1 MKQCNM
7 ENYYVDIRV
16 TGGKEEINELL
27 VLLTKIQVLG
37 SVGSNRTIP
46 VTVDG
51 DGSARLRF
59 ETTSTENN
67 QIDKIR
73 DFNSIKKFI
82 EEVESGEDISSH
94 YIGE

>member
-82 EEVESGEDISSH
+82 EEVESGEDISEH

>member
-1 MKQCNM
+1 M

-59 ETTSTENN
+59 ETTSTEDN

-82 EEVESGEDISSH
+82 EEVESGEDISGH

>member
-1 MKQCNM
+1 M

-82 EEVESGEDISSH
+82 EEVESGEDISGH

>member
-1 MKQCNM
+1 M

-16 TGGKEEINELL
+16 TGGKEEISELL

-59 ETTSTENN
+59 ETTSTEDN

-82 EEVESGEDISSH
+82 EEVESGEDISGH

>member
-7 ENYYVDIRV
+7 ENYYLDVRV
-16 TGGKEEINELL
+16 SGGKEEIQELL
-27 VLLTKIQVLG
+27 ELLTKIQILG

-46 VTVDG
+46 VTLDG

-59 ETTSTENN
+59 ETTSTEND
-67 QIDKIR
+67 QIEKIKEFR
-73 DFNSIKKFI
+73 SIQKFI
-82 EEVESGEDISSH
+82 SEVEEGENISTH

>member
-1 MKQCNM
+1 M

-16 TGGKEEINELL
+16 TGGKEELNELL

-59 ETTSTENN
+59 KTTSTEEN

-73 DFNSIKKFI
+73 EFNSIKKFI
-82 EEVESGEDISSH
+82 EEVESGEDISEH

>member
-82 EEVESGEDISSH
+82 EEVESGEDISGH

>member
-1 MKQCNM
+1 M

-51 DGSARLRF
+51 DGSARLKF
-59 ETTSTENN
+59 ETPSYEDN

-73 DFNSIKKFI
+73 KFDSVKKFI
-82 EEVESGEDISSH
+82 EEVESGEDISVH

>member
-59 ETTSTENN
+59 ETTSTEDN

-82 EEVESGEDISSH
+82 EEVESGEDISGH

>member
-1 MKQCNM
+1 M

-16 TGGKEEINELL
+16 SGGKPELQELL
-27 VLLTKIQVLG
+27 ELLTKIQILG
-37 SVGSNRTIP
+37 SIGSNRTIP

-59 ETTSTENN
+59 ETTSTEND
-67 QIDKIR
+67 QIEKIKE
-73 DFNSIKKFI
+73 FKSIQKFI
-82 EEVESGEDISSH
+82 SEVEEGGDISEH

>member
-1 MKQCNM
+1 M

-37 SVGSNRTIP
+37 SVVSNRTIT

-59 ETTSTENN
+59 ETTSTEEN

-73 DFNSIKKFI
+73 EFNSIKKFI
-82 EEVESGEDISSH
+82 EEVESGEDISEH

>member
-1 MKQCNM
+1 M

-16 TGGKEEINELL
+16 TGGKEELNELL
-27 VLLTKIQVLG
+27 LLLTKIQVLG

-59 ETTSTENN
+59 ETTSTDEN

-73 DFNSIKKFI
+73 EFNSIKKFI
-82 EEVESGEDISSH
+82 EEVESGEDISEH

>member
-16 TGGKEEINELL
+16 TGGKEEISELL

-59 ETTSTENN
+59 ETTSTEDN

-82 EEVESGEDISSH
+82 EEVESGEDISGH

>member
-1 MKQCNM
+1 M

-16 TGGKEEINELL
+16 SGGKEELNELL

-51 DGSARLRF
+51 DGSARLKF
-59 ETTSTENN
+59 ETTSTEDN

-73 DFNSIKKFI
+73 TFETIKKFI
-82 EEVESGEDISSH
+82 KEVEEGENISEH